1 MKSITR
7 FSSLKDSRID
17 KFIKSRLYGVT
28 DLKEWS
34 EREAFR
40 IEEACRGAVEVLQL
54 RSKVLDKHALI
65 DAGWSMREMTM
76 RWGVL
81 LVVNDYPD
89 IAAAIGADGVH
100 LGQKD
105 LPVSEARSYFE
116 VCDVLIG
123 KSTHSLE
130 QAVAA
135 EDEGADYIGMG
146 PIFST
151 PTKPSY
157 GGMGLEWIREVKQ
170 RVAIPGV
177 AIGGMN
183 GETIPLAIRAGAD
196 RVAVVRAIFS
206 EEDVFEATRRL
217 KKIIELNFKSRS
229 LN

>member
-1 MKSITR
+1 MKSATR
-7 FSSLKDSRID
+7 FSSLKDSRIE
-17 KFIKSRLYGVT
+17 KFIASRLYGVT

-34 EREAFR
+34 KREAFR
-40 IEEACRGAVEVLQL
+40 IEEACRGGVDVLQL
-54 RSKVLDKHALI
+54 RSKVLDKYAFI
-65 DAGWSMREMTM
+65 DAGWSVREITM

-81 LVVNDYPD
+81 LVVNDHPD

-105 LPVSEARSYFE
+105 LSVSEARSCFE
-116 VCDVLIG
+116 TCGILIG

-157 GGMGLEWIREVKQ
+157 GGLGFEWIRKVKQ
-170 RVAIPGV
+170 KTTIPGV

-183 GETIPLAIRAGAD
+183 AETIPLAIRAGAE

-206 EEDVFEATRRL
+206 EEDVFEATRQL
-217 KKIIELNFKSRS
+217 KKIIEMNFK
-229 LN
+229 N